1 MLEAVYPPFFC
12 WPSSSSGGGGG
23 RAISSIVAT
32 GSNLAEIREE
42 VREPCRVMDF
52 LFRVLL
58 RSSRKLGWIDMLAL
72 GDVGGICELKEDTG
86 IC

>member
-1 MLEAVYPPFFC
+1 MLALVYPPFFC

-32 GSNLAEIREE
+32 GSSLAEIREE

-52 LFRVLL
+52 LLRVLL
-58 RSSRKLGWIDMLAL
+58 RSSRKLGCMERFAL
-72 GDVGGICELKEDTG
+72 GDVGGI
-86 IC
+86 